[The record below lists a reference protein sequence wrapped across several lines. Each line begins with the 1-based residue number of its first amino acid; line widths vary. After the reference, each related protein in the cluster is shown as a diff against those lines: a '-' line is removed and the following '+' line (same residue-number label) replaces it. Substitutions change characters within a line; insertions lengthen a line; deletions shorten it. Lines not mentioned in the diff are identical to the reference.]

1 MNAEAYDVTGVD
13 MRIRYDSSRNPPFTV
28 MTSMPYKP
36 SQLAEKGPHHMSA
49 DQTSWD
55 AAVRHLYRDAFA
67 YIATGPRL
75 HQDWTLDVLALMAR
89 AVPDPRGWARVD
101 DAKEDPERVRNRVAL
116 RRPTPGGRRIAP
128 RRHRPGQCREPAPGP
143 HRGRLYPAEP
153 SVLR

>member
-1 MNAEAYDVTGVD
+1 MNAKAYDVTGID
-13 MRIRYDSSRNPPFTV
+13 TRIRYDSSRTPPFTV

-36 SQLAEKGPHHMSA
+36 SQLAEKGPHHRSA

-89 AVPDPRGWARVD
+89 AARRAVRGDGQAWDETYRVGDRGAGAWGECGAARLSPPPCPRARLG
-101 DAKEDPERVRNRVAL
+101 A
-116 RRPTPGGRRIAP
+116 G
-128 RRHRPGQCREPAPGP
+128 
-143 HRGRLYPAEP
+143 
-153 SVLR
+153 